1 MKIGKQDMRYLYEAI
16 CTASDQHLA
25 VWREDSTFWMALFAK
40 FYGTV
45 QLAGVA
51 LHLIAGP
58 LSCAPEKIKSC
69 AWWQQALMLLPART
83 AAVSSLQA
91 LLNVL

>member
-1 MKIGKQDMRYLYEAI
+1 
-16 CTASDQHLA
+16 
-25 VWREDSTFWMALFAK
+25 
-40 FYGTV
+40 
-45 QLAGVA
+45 LAGVA
-51 LHLIAGP
+51 LHLITGP

-69 AWWQQALMLLPART
+69 PWWQQALMLLPADA